1 MIYRYCCRSSVSLL
15 ALLSS
20 LMCSSLLPSL
30 ALLSLSLVSSL
41 SSVLLAFEVK
51 VLIGVGRFEVGD
63 EDQPIVEDLSVT
75 FSIFQTLAAF
85 FNAILTFKE
94 LQVVVEVGIIDGVLK
109 SEQDGLRNVVDVEA
123 SRRTEVGPTP
133 TVGQLAVTPGS
144 ALLLR

>member
-1 MIYRYCCRSSVSLL
+1 MSLL

-30 ALLSLSLVSSL
+30 ALLCLSLGSLL
-41 SSVLLAFEVK
+41 SSGLLAFEVK
-51 VLIGVGRFEVGD
+51 VLIGVGRFEAGD
-63 EDQPIVEDLSVT
+63 EDQPIVEDLYVT
-75 FSIFQTLAAF
+75 FFIFQTLATF
-85 FNAILTFKE
+85 FKAVLTFKE

-109 SEQDGLRNVVDVEA
+109 GQQNGLRNVVDVEA

-133 TVGQLAVTPGS
+133 TVGQLTVTPGS